1 MSTKI
6 DYVDEV
12 WNPVIGCSKCSP
24 GCKNCYAEKMATR
37 QVSMGFKRH
46 LKDPDGDESA
56 WIAYSGTI
64 DPNTGK
70 WNGDVELRYDQ
81 LDKPLHWR
89 QPRKILTCSMGDLFH
104 EKVPFEFIDEVF
116 NITEKTEHT
125 YLILTKR
132 LTIMKDYFLQHR
144 NTYLAEKYGLGWND
158 CQDFNIHL
166 GVSISTQAE
175 ADEKIPILL
184 QIPAA
189 VRWLSIEP
197 MLEEINLKL
206 IEGHDVRKN
215 SVMTG
220 KPCIANLD
228 TGAILKWVVIGAES
242 INGRAGRRCELDWVQ
257 SVVNQCKTA
266 GVPVWVKQLHINGK
280 LIRDIDKFPEDL
292 RLREPVAR
300 QKGR

>member
-104 EKVPFEFIDEVF
+104 EKVPFEFIDRVF
-116 NITEKTEHT
+116 DVIEQCSQHT
-125 YLILTKR
+125 FQILTKR
-132 LTIMKDYFLQHR
+132 P
-144 NTYLAEKYGLGWND
+144 EKMLNSYWRYTD
-158 CQDFNIHL
+158 NIEAGISEFVWPENCWF
-166 GVSISTQAE
+166 GVSISTQE
-175 ADEKIPILL
+175 DLWMADVLR

-189 VRWLSIEP
+189 VRFISFEPLLADLGKLDLSGIHW
-197 MLEEINLKL
+197 
-206 IEGHDVRKN
+206 G
-215 SVMTG
+215 
-220 KPCIANLD
+220 
-228 TGAILKWVVIGAES
+228 VIGKETGPKA
-242 INGRAGRRCELDWVQ
+242 RPCELEWIHNIVE
-257 SVVNQCKTA
+257 QCKQA
-266 GVPVWVKQLHINGK
+266 GVPVFVKKPDIGVREFPKGK
-280 LIRDIDKFPEDL
+280 
-292 RLREPVAR
+292 
-300 QKGR
+300 